1 MTDQTQDT
9 SAEPRQETTQEG
21 PQEGRQGNGPTD
33 QAAEQRSAASP
44 QAEPVSQ
51 APTLIPPTDILETKD
66 ALIMMLDMPGAEPE
80 SLDVSLER
88 QELRVSARCTPTA
101 PEGYTLVHA
110 EYREGNYERVFGISE
125 RIDDERIDAMFKDG
139 VLRLTLPKA
148 SPPAKKI
155 EVKAA

>member
-9 SAEPRQETTQEG
+9 SAEPRQETT
-21 PQEGRQGNGPTD
+21 PEGRQDNGPTD
-33 QAAEQRSAASP
+33 QPAEQRSAAAAR
-44 QAEPVSQ
+44 AESVRQ
-51 APTLIPPTDILETKD
+51 APTLLPPTDVLETKD
-66 ALIMMLDMPGAEPE
+66 ALIMLLDMPGAEPE
-80 SLDVSLER
+80 SLDVALDR

-110 EYREGNYERVFGISE
+110 EYRDGNYERVFRISE
-125 RIDDERIDAMFKDG
+125 RIDEERIDAMFKDG